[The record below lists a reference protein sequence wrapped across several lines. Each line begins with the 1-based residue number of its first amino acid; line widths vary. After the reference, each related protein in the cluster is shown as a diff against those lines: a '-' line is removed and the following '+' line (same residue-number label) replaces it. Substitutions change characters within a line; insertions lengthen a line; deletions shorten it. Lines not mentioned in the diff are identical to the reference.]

1 MVRFLYL
8 DTARLG
14 QMCPEAQAADRDFA
28 RLAGEEGCSLYFE
41 EFLRGGFATLGT
53 ASRRR
58 FAGLA
63 AWGGVSS
70 LKRDLKTL
78 AGLAVDRKVLLASR
92 SAQLVQ
98 LAASLLC
105 ARCENILVTDM
116 IWPAYREILSAECH
130 HTGRS
135 ITTVPLRQAVL
146 RDRISQAQLV
156 DLVAGQCRAQHCD
169 GLLLSAV
176 TFEGIRLP
184 VPEICQ
190 RIRASSRLGFVVVD
204 GAQALSHA
212 PLQLEHEYC
221 DFLVAGSH
229 KWLRAYHPMGFG
241 FCCRKETE
249 GTIVR
254 HCENMFQ
261 RRKLDD
267 PLLRFSEQLE
277 SNGRESFCET
287 VNVGPLFTATAAA
300 SRALCAEPPQRAKF
314 ALQLANADRLARH
327 ASRTGWRVLRPK
339 SALRSGILLLEARSA
354 QTQAA
359 QVDALRAAFRRA
371 GIALTVYADGIIR
384 VSLLRRALTAK
395 QLNRIRRTLCVCA

>member
-41 EFLRGGFATLGT
+41 EFLRCGFTVLGA

-63 AWGGVSS
+63 AWAGVSS

-116 IWPAYREILSAECH
+116 IWPAYREILTAECNR
-130 HTGRS
+130 TGRS
-135 ITTVPLRQAVL
+135 ITTVPVRQAVL
-146 RDRISQAQLV
+146 QDRIGKEQLV
-156 DLVAGQCRAQHCD
+156 ELVASQCQAQHCD

-176 TFEGIRLP
+176 TFEGVRLP

-190 RIRASSRLGFVVVD
+190 RIRASSGLGFVVVD

-212 PLQLEHEYC
+212 PLELDHEHC

-229 KWLRAYHPMGFG
+229 KWLRAYQPMGFG
-241 FCCRKETE
+241 F
-249 GTIVR
+249 
-254 HCENMFQ
+254 
-261 RRKLDD
+261 
-267 PLLRFSEQLE
+267 
-277 SNGRESFCET
+277 
-287 VNVGPLFTATAAA
+287 AAA
-300 SRALCAEPPQRAKF
+300 R
-314 ALQLANADRLARH
+314 
-327 ASRTGWRVLRPK
+327 RPK
-339 SALRSGILLLEARSA
+339 APS
-354 QTQAA
+354 
-359 QVDALRAAFRRA
+359 
-371 GIALTVYADGIIR
+371 
-384 VSLLRRALTAK
+384 
-395 QLNRIRRTLCVCA
+395 